1 MAADPTLEPGARVER
16 FEIVQILG
24 SGGTAHV
31 YRVRHTTLGSDHA
44 LKLLTPAHASLRDRF
59 AQEGRVQARL
69 RHPNI
74 VAVTDVVEHDGR
86 PGLVMELVRG
96 PTLDHWLRDRGPMA
110 PLDAIRLMD
119 GVLAAVAAA
128 HAAGVLH
135 RDLKPANV
143 LLEEG
148 PHGLVARV
156 TDFGIAKVLS
166 EEARIGHTRIGVTMG
181 TPGYMAP
188 EQWADAANA
197 DETSDVFAL
206 GVILYE
212 LMSGTRPYDGASS
225 TAVLD
230 ATMAGRHV
238 RLVERLPS
246 IDPEI
251 AAVIERAIRPD
262 PTDRYPSVAAF
273 RDALRD
279 AAGII
284 TRAEPTIVLPSF
296 DRDSATSSFVAT
308 RTTQRPMVA
317 AVAAPIVLGSL
328 VLGAM
333 LWWASRATVAI
344 TQPPV
349 ETIEPPPAV
358 EPAGPVLVVGGPFF
372 VGNPPRAVDVG
383 PFRIDRTEVANAEY
397 LQCVEAGACTPPEWK
412 DSAAHDEY
420 EGLLGDRQPVVGV
433 TWTQASD
440 YCAWRNGRLPTEVEW
455 ERAATWSPYAT
466 VASDK
471 RPWPWGAAPP
481 SCELANYQACRTG
494 TRDVDELPKGASAYG
509 LLHMV
514 GNVWEWTATDHYLG
528 VNKKKGIGGVFQKKT
543 LRIDRV
549 LKGGGYNASASDI
562 SPTGRFHTNEE
573 AASPLYGFRCA
584 YDAL

>member
-1 MAADPTLEPGARVER
+1 MEGETTLQPGARIER
-16 FEIVQILG
+16 FEVVQVLG

-44 LKLLTPAHASLRDRF
+44 LKLLTPAHAALRDRL

-74 VAVTDVVEHDGR
+74 VAVTDVVEHEGR

-128 HAAGVLH
+128 HAAEVLH

-148 PHGLVARV
+148 PQGLIARV
-156 TDFGIAKVLS
+156 TDFGIAKVFS
-166 EEARIGHTRIGVTMG
+166 DDARNGHTRVGVTMG

-197 DETSDVFAL
+197 DASADVFAL

-212 LMSGTRPYDGASS
+212 LMSGTRPYDGDSS

-238 RLVERLPS
+238 RLVDRLPS

-262 PTDRYPSVAAF
+262 PAERFASVAAF
-273 RDALRD
+273 RDALRE
-279 AAGII
+279 AAGIA
-284 TRAEPTIVLPSF
+284 TRAEPTIVMPLLG
-296 DRDSATSSFVAT
+296 DSATATFVPT
-308 RTTQRPMVA
+308 RTTLRPMVA
-317 AVAAPIVLGSL
+317 AVAVPIVLGSL
-328 VLGAM
+328 ALGAM
-333 LWWASRATVAI
+333 LWWASRAAVSI
-344 TQPPV
+344 PLPSV
-349 ETIEPPPAV
+349 EASAHRLVV
-358 EPAGPVLVVGGPFF
+358 ELGGPVLIAGGPFF
-372 VGNPPRAVDVG
+372 VENPPRQVEVG
-383 PFRIDRTEVANAEY
+383 SFRIDRTEVATADY
-397 LQCVEAGACTPPEWK
+397 LQCMEAGACAPPEWK
-412 DSAAHDEY
+412 ETSAHDEY
-420 EGLLGDRQPVVGV
+420 DGLLGDRQPIVGV
-433 TWTQASD
+433 TWTQASA
-440 YCAWRNGRLPTEVEW
+440 YCGWRNGRLPTEVEW
-455 ERAATWSPYAT
+455 ERAATWSPYAAS
-466 VASDK
+466 ASDI
-471 RPWPWGAAPP
+471 RPWPWGAEAP
-481 SCELANYQACRTG
+481 SCDLANYQACRTG
-494 TRDVDELPKGASAYG
+494 TRDVTELSKGDSAYAV
-509 LLHMV
+509 LNMV
-514 GNVWEWTATDHYLG
+514 GNVWEWTASDHYMG
-528 VNKKKGIGGVFQKKT
+528 FRKKGIGGVFQKKT

-549 LKGGGYNASASDI
+549 LKGGGYNTSASDI
-562 SPTGRFHTNEE
+562 SPTSRFHASEE
-573 AASPLYGFRCA
+573 TASPLYGFRCA